1 MRTLLLSLVLV
12 AVTAAPALAGDLP
25 ALTPVAETPA
35 LFDDEAGGNANGDDP
50 AIWVNK
56 KDSARSLVIA
66 TAKEGGLYVYDLGGR
81 QLQHLAA
88 PPAPGGDDEPGRF
101 NNVDLVYGF
110 HDRDLAVVSDRGRDQ
125 LRFYAIDPVGL
136 KLADVTDPAVPYVF
150 NKDQDQV
157 NEARTAYGLATWQ
170 DGGGDYALVS
180 RRHQTR
186 IGLARLSERRGKVG
200 YRLVRTVDLPRAFE
214 LPDGSTWRPCGEP
227 GELAQVEG
235 MVVDRDRDVLYA
247 AQEDVGIWRLRADLS
262 GEPVLVDK
270 VKEYGR
276 QDSYDPETEECVP
289 GEDRGYGGE
298 HLAAD
303 AEGLTIWYGK
313 GGHGYLLA
321 SSQGDNTFAAYRREG
336 RNAFVTSFRVGAG
349 RGVDA
354 TEHSDGAMVVGE
366 PLGRFANGLL
376 VVHDGQNTPADGDRE
391 NTNFKYVPWDARLI
405 R

>member
-1 MRTLLLSLVLV
+1 MRTLLLSLALV
-12 AVTAAPALAGDLP
+12 AVGAAPAHADGP
-25 ALTPVAETPA
+25 PRATPVAETPA
-35 LFDDEAGGNANGDDP
+35 LFDDDAGGNANGDDP

-56 KDSARSLVIA
+56 KNSGRSLVIA

-81 QLQHLAA
+81 QLQHVAA
-88 PPAPGGDDEPGRF
+88 PPAPGKDDEPGRF

-110 HDRDLAVVSDRGRDQ
+110 HGKDLAVVSDRGRDQ
-125 LRFYAIDPVGL
+125 LRFYAIDPVTL
-136 KLADVTDPAVPYVF
+136 RLTDVSDPAAPYVF
-150 NKDQDQV
+150 NKDQKEV

-186 IGLARLSERRGKVG
+186 IGLAKLTERRGKVS
-200 YRLVRTVDLPRAFE
+200 YRLVRTLDLPRAFD
-214 LPDGSTWRPCGEP
+214 LPDGSRWRPCGEP

-235 MVVDRDRDVLYA
+235 MVVDRGRDVLYA
-247 AQEDVGIWRLRADLS
+247 AQEDVGIWRLPADLS

-276 QDSYDPETEECVP
+276 QDTYDPETEECLP
-289 GEDRGYGGE
+289 GEDRGHGGE

-313 GGHGYLLA
+313 GGAGYLLA
-321 SSQGDNTFAAYRREG
+321 SSQGDNTFSAYRREG
-336 RNAFVTSFRVGAG
+336 RNAYLGSFRVGTG
-349 RGVDA
+349 RGIDA

-366 PLGRFANGLL
+366 PLGRFREGLL
-376 VVHDGQNTPADGDRE
+376 VVHDGQNTPADGERE
-391 NTNFKYVPWDARLI
+391 NTNFKFVPWDARLV